1 MIDQWDALGE
11 KVEGIYRK
19 TEEQSKEIYAKFAPQ
34 LATASEEARKD
45 ILLKYYAEVAPLL
58 REAVQEGMNIRL
70 NDQLPVAE
78 DIEKKMKE
86 IRAKHQD
93 IISALLNYPQLT
105 ATQYFT
111 DLTRMMEIPEYSE
124 N

>member
-58 REAVQEGMNIRL
+58 REAVQEGMKVRL